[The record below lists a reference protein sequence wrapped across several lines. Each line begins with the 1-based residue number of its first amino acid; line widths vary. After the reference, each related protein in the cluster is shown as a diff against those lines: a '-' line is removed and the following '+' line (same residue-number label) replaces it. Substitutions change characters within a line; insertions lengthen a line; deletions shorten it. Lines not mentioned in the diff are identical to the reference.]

1 MPSLFIKSPTEK
13 QTRSNLLKLA
23 RRSVKNIFNSQII
36 PMEMIYSQKQPKVGK
51 IVKAEKLTQTHSPMQ
66 IEESSRRAP
75 LSRKLNKKGGKGG
88 KRKSRKARRSMK
100 SHK

>member
-1 MPSLFIKSPTEK
+1 
-13 QTRSNLLKLA
+13 
-23 RRSVKNIFNSQII
+23 
-36 PMEMIYSQKQPKVGK
+36 MEMIYSQKQPKVGK
-51 IVKAEKLTQTHSPMQ
+51 LVKTEKLTQPHSPMQ

-75 LSRKLNKKGGKGG
+75 LSRRLKNKKGGKAG

>member
-1 MPSLFIKSPTEK
+1 
-13 QTRSNLLKLA
+13 
-23 RRSVKNIFNSQII
+23 
-36 PMEMIYSQKQPKVGK
+36 MEMIHSQKQPKHEK
-51 IVKAEKLTQTHSPMQ
+51 LVKAEKLTQTHSPMQ